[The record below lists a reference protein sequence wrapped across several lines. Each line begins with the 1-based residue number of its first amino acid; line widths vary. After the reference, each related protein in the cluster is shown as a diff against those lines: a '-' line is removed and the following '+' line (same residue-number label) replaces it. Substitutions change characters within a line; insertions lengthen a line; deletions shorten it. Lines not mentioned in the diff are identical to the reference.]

1 MINLDKKFKECMK
14 PHMLAH
20 SVSGLG
26 VGFIL
31 IALVPSLASMALVI
45 GIIAL
50 IGGVAWDMSV
60 NK

>member
-1 MINLDKKFKECMK
+1 MDKKFKECTK

-26 VGFIL
+26 LGFIL
-31 IALVPSLASMALVI
+31 IALVPSLVPTALVI